1 MTYRFDTRVSSAV
14 IADPDE
20 IPSIP
25 VASGPL
31 SDLDLNLINRYWMA
45 SNYLTVGQIYL
56 KSNPLLRRPL
66 TFDDIKP
73 RLLGHW
79 GTSPGLNLVY
89 VHMNRLIRE
98 RDVNAIYLAG
108 PGHGGPAVVA
118 QVYLEGTYSEI
129 YPAITADANGMRL
142 LFRQFSTPGGIP
154 SHVSVQTPGSINE
167 GGELGYVLSHAF
179 GAAFDNPDLIAVAV
193 VGDGEAET
201 APLSGSWKS
210 TRFLNPAR
218 DGAVLPILHLNGYK
232 IASPT
237 DSARSSDDEIGKF
250 LESQGYRMYV
260 VDGDDPASVHQ
271 QMASTLDACHDEIR
285 AIQDDAR
292 RNGVTDRPSWPAI
305 VLRTPKGWTGPK
317 VVNGLPVEGTFRSHQ
332 VPLSKVGSD
341 KKQLEMLEQWL
352 RSYLPEQQF
361 DESGSLLPELAAL
374 APTGDHRMG
383 ANPIANGGRVL
394 VDLVVPDF
402 TNYAVTLDRHGVTR
416 EENTRPL
423 GKLLRD
429 VFVQNKQ
436 QQNFRVFCPDELA
449 SNRLDNILEVENR
462 CYVGPL
468 LEIDS
473 GLSHNGRVLEVLS
486 EHLCEGWLEGYTLT
500 GRHGLYATYEAFAMV
515 SSSMTIQH
523 TKWLQEAGNLAWR
536 DPVASLNV
544 LLSSTSWRNDHNG
557 FSHQGPGLIDVML
570 TKRGTVARIYLPPDA
585 NCLLSV
591 ADHCLR
597 SRNYVNLIV
606 ADKQPHLQ
614 YLPMAEAIDH
624 CAAGA
629 SIWRWASS
637 DDGQEPDVVIAC
649 AGDVPTLEALGAADW
664 LWDRLPDLKV
674 RFVNVVDLMTLFPQE
689 VHPHGMSETRF
700 VELFTADKPV
710 VFAFHGYQ
718 RAIHEIIHGRV
729 HAERFHVRGFIEQ
742 GTTTTPFDM
751 TILNLMSRYHLAKEV
766 LRRVRR
772 VYSTAEG
779 LMAELDGLIN
789 KSVAYTR
796 EHLQDPPEI
805 QDWTWNRS

>member
-1 MTYRFDTRVSSAV
+1 M
-14 IADPDE
+14 
-20 IPSIP
+20 
-25 VASGPL
+25 
-31 SDLDLNLINRYWMA
+31 
-45 SNYLTVGQIYL
+45 
-56 KSNPLLRRPL
+56 
-66 TFDDIKP
+66 
-73 RLLGHW
+73 
-79 GTSPGLNLVY
+79 
-89 VHMNRLIRE
+89 
-98 RDVNAIYLAG
+98 
-108 PGHGGPAVVA
+108 
-118 QVYLEGTYSEI
+118 
-129 YPAITADANGMRL
+129 
-142 LFRQFSTPGGIP
+142 
-154 SHVSVQTPGSINE
+154 
-167 GGELGYVLSHAF
+167 
-179 GAAFDNPDLIAVAV
+179 
-193 VGDGEAET
+193 
-201 APLSGSWKS
+201 
-210 TRFLNPAR
+210 
-218 DGAVLPILHLNGYK
+218 HLNGYK

-374 APTGDHRMG
+374 APTGDRRMG

-429 VFVQNKQ
+429 VFVQNKR

-606 ADKQPHLQ
+606 ADKQPTCSTCPWPRQ
-614 YLPMAEAIDH
+614 STTARPAPRSGVGR
-624 CAAGA
+624 AATTG
-629 SIWRWASS
+629 RN
-637 DDGQEPDVVIAC
+637 
-649 AGDVPTLEALGAADW
+649 
-664 LWDRLPDLKV
+664 R
-674 RFVNVVDLMTLFPQE
+674 
-689 VHPHGMSETRF
+689 MS
-700 VELFTADKPV
+700 
-710 VFAFHGYQ
+710 
-718 RAIHEIIHGRV
+718 
-729 HAERFHVRGFIEQ
+729 
-742 GTTTTPFDM
+742 
-751 TILNLMSRYHLAKEV
+751 
-766 LRRVRR
+766 
-772 VYSTAEG
+772 
-779 LMAELDGLIN
+779 
-789 KSVAYTR
+789 
-796 EHLQDPPEI
+796 
-805 QDWTWNRS
+805 